1 MHKITEIKNNDT
13 VRKIVMDFAI
23 AECVMGGIFLCTY
36 LIKQI
41 SIFVEKKFAPLFVL

>member
-23 AECVMGGIFLCTY
+23 TECAVGGIFLCAY